1 MKDKLLVELSVPLL
15 DKTFDVFLPY
25 NKSIGNIICL
35 LNKSL
40 EDISNGVFVSSDT
53 NFLYNKTT
61 GERYDINIP
70 LGKTNIKNGTRL
82 ILY

>member
-1 MKDKLLVELSVPLL
+1 MNDKVLVELSVPLL
-15 DKTFDVFLPY
+15 DQTFDVFLPH
-25 NKSIGNIICL
+25 NKCIGNIIGL

-40 EDISNGVFVSSDT
+40 EDISNGAFIASDK